1 MGTERFS
8 AIGELLLEKGE
19 LLFFAGLAGRVRD
32 LVAGRVDGSLDGLD
46 VQRLVGQ
53 DNGLTLCVRRRDL
66 LDGRSLADGVVDVRF
81 AHTAHHAVDFKRCL
95 IHDADPPLLL
105 MVAAARICAVRAAR
119 AAGAFSLFLL
129 PDQIAHD
136 CDDNDKQNG

>member
-1 MGTERFS
+1 MGGGDFLHGER
-8 AIGELLLEKGE
+8 
-19 LLFFAGLAGRVRD
+19 V
-32 LVAGRVDGSLDGLD
+32 V
-46 VQRLVGQ
+46 
-53 DNGLTLCVRRRDL
+53 
-66 LDGRSLADGVVDVRF
+66 DGVVDVRF

-95 IHDADPPLLL
+95 IHDADPLLLL

-119 AAGAFSLFLL
+119 AAGTFSLFLL